1 MKLKFNEQSISRVE
15 NETREKLKKIFQE
28 PALLSQVADV
38 AIKDIKFQARRGKN
52 PITGG
57 NFIPLSKEWI
67 KRRGELAKTNT
78 TNEAYK
84 QNRSNITFTGQ
95 LLDSLS
101 KKITRSGISIIF
113 SGIHRR
119 YVRSISNLKRSKKE
133 PKTQP
138 QLTNDQL
145 AQYVG
150 EIRPFFYIRETLL
163 PQLKSVVIRYIRR
176 RL

>member
-1 MKLKFNEQSISRVE
+1 MKLKFNESSIAKVE
-15 NETREKLKKIFQE
+15 TETREKLQKLFKE

-38 AIKDIKFQARRGKN
+38 MIKDIQFQARRGRN

-67 KRRGELAKTNT
+67 KRRGDLAKTNRT
-78 TNEAYK
+78 ADAYK
-84 QNRSNITFTGQ
+84 QSRSNITFTGQ

-101 KKITRSGISIIF
+101 KRLTRTGIAIVF
-113 SGIHRR
+113 AGIHKR

-133 PKTQP
+133 LKTPP